1 MCLKIESINMRE
13 IGDVTAFRITKL
25 YLEMRIMKFTEM
37 ITELNTHGQEQVAER
52 LQALSG
58 SQQEKLASQVSK
70 IDWSV
75 VESIA
80 NKESETGEKSVEPLT
95 AVEQKDIETNK
106 DKYSKAGLDAIKA
119 GKVAAV
125 LLAGGQGTRLG
136 LDKPKGTLNVGV
148 DKELYLFE
156 QLIKNIMDV
165 VNQAGV
171 WVPLYIM
178 TSEKNNEDTIAFFE
192 EHNYFGYDKSYVRFF
207 VQNMVPSVDY
217 DGKLYMEAEDSLSMS
232 PNGNGGWFLSMLS
245 AGLEKDLRDKKIEWI
260 NVFAVDNILQR
271 IADPAFVGATILSGC
286 ECGSKVVRKVAP
298 DEKVGVMCRVNGHPS
313 IIEYYEMSDELAS
326 MRREDGELVYGFGV
340 ILNYL
345 FRLDKLFE
353 IADRNLP
360 LHIVEKKI
368 PYINDNN
375 ELIKPDAP
383 NGYKFETL
391 VLDMVEMM
399 DDCLPYEVVR
409 EHEFAPIK
417 NKTGQDSLESAREL
431 LKVNGIEF

>member
-207 VQNMVPSVDY
+207 VQN
-217 DGKLYMEAEDSLSMS
+217 
-232 PNGNGGWFLSMLS
+232 
-245 AGLEKDLRDKKIEWI
+245 
-260 NVFAVDNILQR
+260 
-271 IADPAFVGATILSGC
+271 
-286 ECGSKVVRKVAP
+286 
-298 DEKVGVMCRVNGHPS
+298 
-313 IIEYYEMSDELAS
+313 
-326 MRREDGELVYGFGV
+326 
-340 ILNYL
+340 
-345 FRLDKLFE
+345 
-353 IADRNLP
+353 
-360 LHIVEKKI
+360 
-368 PYINDNN
+368 
-375 ELIKPDAP
+375 
-383 NGYKFETL
+383 YK
-391 VLDMVEMM
+391 
-399 DDCLPYEVVR
+399 
-409 EHEFAPIK
+409 
-417 NKTGQDSLESAREL
+417 
-431 LKVNGIEF
+431 

>member
-1 MCLKIESINMRE
+1 M
-13 IGDVTAFRITKL
+13 RIT
-25 YLEMRIMKFTEM
+25 ETIN
-37 ITELNTHGQEQVAER
+37 ELKEHGQEKIAER
-52 LQALSG
+52 LQTLSG
-58 SQQEKLASQVSK
+58 LQQEKLIAQISK
-70 IDWSV
+70 IDWSD
-75 VESIA
+75 VESIS
-80 NKESETGEKSVEPLT
+80 NKKSETGEKNVEPLA
-95 AVEQKDIETNK
+95 AVEQKDIEVNK
-106 DKYSKAGLDAIKA
+106 DKYSAVGLEAIKA

-148 DKELYLFE
+148 NKELYLFE
-156 QLIKNIMDV
+156 QLIRNIMDV
-165 VNQAGV
+165 VNQAGS
-171 WVPLYIM
+171 WIPLYIM
-178 TSEKNNEDTIAFFE
+178 TSEKNNEDTITFFE
-192 EHNYFGYDKSYVRFF
+192 QHHYFGYDKKYVRFF

-217 DGKLYMEAEDSLSMS
+217 NGKLYMEAEDSLSMS

-245 AGLEKDLRDKKIEWI
+245 AGLEQDLRDKKIEWI

-313 IIEYYEMSDELAS
+313 IIEYYEMSEELAS

-345 FRLDKLFE
+345 FSLNRLFE

-368 PYINDNN
+368 PYINDDN
-375 ELIKPDAP
+375 ELIKPDVP

>member
-1 MCLKIESINMRE
+1 MNVQEAINVLNAHNQQHVVARME
-13 IGDVTAFRITKL
+13 KLDTK
-25 YLEMRIMKFTEM
+25 
-37 ITELNTHGQEQVAER
+37 A
-52 LQALSG
+52 
-58 SQQEKLASQVSK
+58 QEKLAAQVAK

-75 VESIA
+75 VEQIHNKADVAAVEKKVEPLNAVEKKDIEA
-80 NKESETGEKSVEPLT
+80 NKE
-95 AVEQKDIETNK
+95 
-106 DKYSKAGLDAIKA
+106 KYQAAGVKAIKE

-148 DKELYLFE
+148 NKDLFLFE
-156 QLIKNIMDV
+156 QLIKNLMDV
-165 VNQAGV
+165 VNVTGA
-171 WVPLYIM
+171 WVPLYVM
-178 TSEKNNEDTIAFFE
+178 TSDKNNDDTVAFFK
-192 EHNYFGYDKSYVRFF
+192 EHDYFGYDKDYIKFF

-217 DGKLYMEAEDSLSMS
+217 DGKLYMEEKDSLAMS

-245 AGLEKDLRDKKIEWI
+245 AGLDKDLKEKNVEWI
-260 NVFAVDNILQR
+260 NVFAVDNILQK
-271 IADPAFVGATILSGC
+271 IANPAFVGATILSGA
-286 ECGSKVVRKVAP
+286 ECGSKVVRKVGP
-298 DEKVGVMCRVNGHPS
+298 DEKVGVMCKVNGRPS
-313 IIEYYEMSDELAS
+313 IIEYYEMSPELAS
-326 MRREDGELVYGFGV
+326 LRREDGELVYGFGV

-345 FRLDKLFE
+345 FSLKKLFE
-353 IADRNLP
+353 ISNRNLP

-368 PYINDNN
+368 PYINEND
-375 ELIKPDAP
+375 EYIKPEKP

-431 LKVNGIEF
+431 LKINGIEF

>member
-1 MCLKIESINMRE
+1 M
-13 IGDVTAFRITKL
+13 RIT
-25 YLEMRIMKFTEM
+25 ETIN
-37 ITELNTHGQEQVAER
+37 ELKEHGQEKIAER
-52 LQALSG
+52 LQTLSG
-58 SQQEKLASQVSK
+58 LQQEKLIAQISK
-70 IDWSV
+70 IDWSD
-75 VESIA
+75 VESIS
-80 NKESETGEKSVEPLT
+80 NKKSETGEKNVEPLA
-95 AVEQKDIETNK
+95 AVEQKDIEVNK
-106 DKYSKAGLDAIKA
+106 DKYSAVGLEAIKA

-148 DKELYLFE
+148 NKELYLFE
-156 QLIKNIMDV
+156 QLIRNIMDV
-165 VNQAGV
+165 VNQAGS
-171 WVPLYIM
+171 WIPLYIM
-178 TSEKNNEDTIAFFE
+178 TSEKNNEDTITFFE
-192 EHNYFGYDKSYVRFF
+192 QHHYFGYDKKYVRFF

-217 DGKLYMEAEDSLSMS
+217 NGKLYMEAEDSLSMS

-245 AGLEKDLRDKKIEWI
+245 AGLEQDLRDKKIEWI

-313 IIEYYEMSDELAS
+313 IIEYYEMSEELAS

-345 FRLDKLFE
+345 FSLNRLFE

-368 PYINDNN
+368 PYINDEK
-375 ELIKPDAP
+375 ELIKPDVP

>member
-1 MCLKIESINMRE
+1 MMKI
-13 IGDVTAFRITKL
+13 
-25 YLEMRIMKFTEM
+25 TEM
-37 ITELNTHGQEQVAER
+37 ITELNAHGQERVVER
-52 LQALSG
+52 LQVLSG
-58 SQQEKLASQVSK
+58 LQQEKLAAQISQ

-80 NKESETGEKSVEPLT
+80 NKKSEAGEKRVEPLA
-95 AVEQKDIETNK
+95 AVEQKDIAVNK
-106 DKYSKAGLDAIKA
+106 DKYRKTGLEAIRE

-148 DKELYLFE
+148 SKDLYLFE

-165 VNQAGV
+165 VNQAGA

-178 TSEKNNEDTIAFFE
+178 TSEKNHEETKEFFE
-192 EHNYFGYDKSYVRFF
+192 EHGYFGYDKGFVRFF

-217 DGKLYMEAEDSLSMS
+217 NGKLYMESEDSLSMS

-245 AGLEKDLRDKKIEWI
+245 AGLDQDLRERKIEWI

-286 ECGSKVVRKVAP
+286 ECGSKVVRKAAP

-313 IIEYYEMSDELAS
+313 IIEYYEMSEELAS
-326 MRREDGELVYGFGV
+326 MRGEDGELVYGFGV

-345 FRLDKLFE
+345 FRLDKLFK

-368 PYINDNN
+368 PYINEKN
-375 ELIKPDAP
+375 ERIKPETP